1 MGIREIN
8 DQLKRVV
15 FAALFS
21 LKKNQFFLN
30 KVLVQTLVKYEQKQT
45 TNKRKQNEKTSND
58 SRSIVYIS
66 FKR

>member
-21 LKKNQFFLN
+21 LKRKQFFLN
-30 KVLVQTLVKYEQKQT
+30 KNPLQTLIKHEQKQT
-45 TNKRKQNEKTSND
+45 TNKRKQNEKQS
-58 SRSIVYIS
+58 
-66 FKR
+66 